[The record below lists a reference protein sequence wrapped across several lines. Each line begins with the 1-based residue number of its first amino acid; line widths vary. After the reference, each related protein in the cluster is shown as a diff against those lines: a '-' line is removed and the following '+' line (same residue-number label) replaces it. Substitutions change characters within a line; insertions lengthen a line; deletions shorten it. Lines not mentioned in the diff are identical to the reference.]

1 MVAVAVDTVALL
13 VIAGGL
19 CLLAAG
25 AVGLL
30 AGAIVV
36 LASNSV
42 LGHGVRVS
50 PDTRNM
56 ANMADPG
63 HMDPITGHLFRED
76 EL

>member
-1 MVAVAVDTVALL
+1 VAIAVDTVALL
-13 VIAGGL
+13 AIAGGL

-36 LASNSV
+36 LASSV
-42 LGHGVRVS
+42 LGHSARVS
-50 PDTRNM
+50 PDIRNM